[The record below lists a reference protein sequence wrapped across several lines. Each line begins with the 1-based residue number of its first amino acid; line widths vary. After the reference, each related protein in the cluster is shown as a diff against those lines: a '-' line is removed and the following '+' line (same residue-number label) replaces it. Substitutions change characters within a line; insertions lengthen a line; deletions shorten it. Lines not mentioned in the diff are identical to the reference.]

1 MLSRTSRASPK
12 PHHQPIDPHFG
23 MDGQPRDREHEMIK
37 NRIILIVLAWSACA
51 ILSAPT
57 GLIIGFGI
65 YFVVSIAI
73 AIAYHVHRKPSSV
86 RRFMGLCTD
95 FGAAAFLF
103 QIGGESV
110 AAVYPLML
118 WVILGNG
125 FRFGVFWLFL
135 ASAMAAIAFGVTIY
149 TVEFWRNSPSLSI
162 GLLVGLLVIPA
173 YCSTL
178 ITKISQAKEEAEE
191 ASKAKSLFLASIS
204 HELRT
209 PLNAIIGYGT
219 HLLDMKL
226 PEKQHQMVATSVSA
240 GRHLLHLINQLLNFA
255 QSDSRD
261 ELPEPK
267 PFSLV
272 DVLSEVR
279 EIMQIA
285 ADEKGIKIVLQAEPH
300 SNKIITGQLDYVRNI
315 LINLTSN
322 AVKFTGSGSITLKC
336 GFGPEN
342 EPGQMWLSVTDTG
355 PGIAKEA
362 HQKIFDV
369 FHQANDTIASEFG
382 GTGLGLAIC
391 HKLATQMGG
400 HISVDSELGE
410 GSTFTLVFPAETLN
424 ADNHG
429 TDEDSVRIL
438 SLTRDEHAP
447 VICNTDRQPI
457 MIDHVQCHKAD
468 DITKILE
475 ERDTGFYDIALLDDA
490 IASEHDDESPMWSAF
505 RKAKLPPVLF
515 TKGKKKNLTDIQL
528 RAAFATLLPAGSDF
542 SAIRSAV
549 QIGCSFAGSGAQQTE
564 QLQPQQQQ
572 PETGNDSQASHGSS
586 VRVLIADDN
595 RTNQMVLET
604 ILANAGHQVTMVAD
618 GEKALEQLEKG
629 SFEIVF
635 LDVNMPVMGGIECCK
650 LWRQIEGPRKHIPI
664 IGLTADSTEETEK
677 KCLDA
682 GMDLRMTK
690 PIEAKELIEIIA
702 SQTVNI
708 VNQEPDN
715 NHSDP
720 LEVVANISGQESRP
734 APPAIDPAQLDYLLS
749 IGDEAFVQSIIEAY
763 LEDAADILIAF
774 RKSVDEQSVDD
785 FRFHA
790 HAFKSGAANVGATY
804 LVESCSRLEV
814 VGERDFKNRRFEYLA
829 KIERQVA
836 DIGDCLK
843 RVSTNSHKDG
853 TAEITAAN
861 PIDRQTAFS
870 DR

>member
-1 MLSRTSRASPK
+1 MLSRTSRGAPK
-12 PHHQPIDPHFG
+12 AHNRHMDSHHG
-23 MDGQPRDREHEMIK
+23 MDGQARDREHEMIK

-65 YFVVSIAI
+65 YFIVSIAI

-95 FGAAAFLF
+95 FGAATFLF

-135 ASAMAAIAFGVTIY
+135 ASAMAAIAFGWTIY
-149 TVEFWRNSPSLSI
+149 TVDFWRDSLSLSI

-219 HLLDMKL
+219 HLLDMNM

-255 QSDSRD
+255 QTDSRD
-261 ELPEPK
+261 EMPEPK
-267 PFSLV
+267 QFSLV

-285 ADEKGIKIVLQAEPH
+285 ADEKNLKIVLQAEPN
-300 SNKIITGQLDYVRNI
+300 SNQIISGQLDYIRNI

-322 AVKFTGSGSITLKC
+322 AVKFTQSGSITLKC
-336 GFGPEN
+336 GFGPGN
-342 EPGQMWLSVTDTG
+342 GHDQMWLSVSDTG
-355 PGIAKEA
+355 PGIPKEA
-362 HQKIFDV
+362 HEKIFEV
-369 FHQANDTIASEFG
+369 FHQANDKISSEFG

-400 HISVDSELGE
+400 NISVDSEVGV
-410 GSTFTLVFPAETLN
+410 GSTFTLSFPTETV
-424 ADNHG
+424 D
-429 TDEDSVRIL
+429 TDAHDSDVDSVRIL
-438 SLTRDEHAP
+438 SLTRSEHAP
-447 VICNTDRQPI
+447 VICNADNEPI
-457 MIDHVQCHKAD
+457 VIDHIQCKESD
-468 DITKILE
+468 DIEQIIE
-475 ERDTGFYDIALLDDA
+475 QSDTRLYDIALLDNA

-515 TKGKKKNLTDIQL
+515 SDGKEKNLTDIQL
-528 RAAFATLLPAGSDF
+528 RAAFATLLPANSDF
-542 SAIRSAV
+542 GAIRSAV
-549 QIGCSFAGSGAQQTE
+549 QIGCSFAETGTHH
-564 QLQPQQQQ
+564 Q
-572 PETGNDSQASHGSS
+572 PEVIEESPSVDISS

-604 ILANAGHQVTMVAD
+604 ILSNAGHEVTIVAD
-618 GEKALEQLEKG
+618 GEKALEELETG
-629 SFEIVF
+629 SFDIVF
-635 LDVNMPVMGGIECCK
+635 LDVNMPIMGGIECCR

-690 PIEAKELIEIIA
+690 PIEAKELTEVIA
-702 SQTVNI
+702 SQTANI
-708 VNQEPDN
+708 TNQPADKTA
-715 NHSDP
+715 SDP
-720 LEVVANISGQESRP
+720 LGVVSNLDGQKSLPET
-734 APPAIDPAQLDYLLS
+734 PAIDPAQLDYLLS
-749 IGDEAFVQSIIEAY
+749 IGDMDFVQSIIESY
-763 LEDAADILIAF
+763 LEDADEIMAAF
-774 RKSVDEQSVDD
+774 RKSVDDQSVDD

-790 HAFKSGAANVGATY
+790 HAFKSGAANVGANL
-804 LVESCSRLEV
+804 LVETCSKLEV
-814 VGERDFKNRRFEYLA
+814 IGERDFRNRRFEYLE
-829 KIERQVA
+829 KVERQVH
-836 DIGDCLK
+836 DIRACLEL
-843 RVSTNSHKDG
+843 RSSDG
-853 TAEITAAN
+853 QQ
-861 PIDRQTAFS
+861 PILAGNAGASPVDRQTARN

>member
-1 MLSRTSRASPK
+1 
-12 PHHQPIDPHFG
+12 
-23 MDGQPRDREHEMIK
+23 MDGQARDREHEMVK
-37 NRIILIVLAWSACA
+37 NRIILVVLAWSACA
-51 ILSAPT
+51 ILGAPP
-57 GLIIGFGI
+57 GLTIGFGV

-73 AIAYHVHRKPSSV
+73 AIAYHVHRKPSGL

-125 FRFGVFWLFL
+125 FRFGVLWLFL
-135 ASAMAAIAFGVTIY
+135 ASAMAAIAFGWTIY
-149 TVEFWRNSPSLSI
+149 TVDFWRNSPSLSI

-178 ITKISQAKEEAEE
+178 ITKISQAKEEAEA
-191 ASKAKSLFLASIS
+191 ASKAKSLFLASVS

-226 PEKQHQMVATSVSA
+226 PENQHQMVATSVSA

-255 QSDSRD
+255 QSESRD

-285 ADEKGIKIVLQAEPH
+285 ADEKDLKIILQAEPH
-300 SNKIITGQLDYVRNI
+300 SNRIISGQLDYIRNI

-322 AVKFTGSGSITLKC
+322 AVKFTRTGSVTLRC
-336 GFGPEN
+336 GFGPEKEN
-342 EPGQMWLSVTDTG
+342 GQMWLSVTDTG
-355 PGIAKEA
+355 PGIPKEA
-362 HQKIFDV
+362 HEKIFEV
-369 FHQANDTIASEFG
+369 FHQANDKIASEFG

-391 HKLATQMGG
+391 NKLAGQMGG
-400 HISVDSELGE
+400 QITVDSEPGA
-410 GSTFTLVFPAETLN
+410 GSTFTLSFPTQSVEAE
-424 ADNHG
+424 NHG
-429 TDEDSVRIL
+429 SDENTVRIL
-438 SLTRDEHAP
+438 SLTRDGHAP
-447 VICNTDRQPI
+447 VICNSDNQPI
-457 MIDHVQCHKAD
+457 IIDHVQCHESD
-468 DITKILE
+468 DIKKILE
-475 ERDTGFYDIALLDDA
+475 ERDTGLYDIALLDDA
-490 IASEHDDESPMWSAF
+490 IANEHDDESPLWAAF
-505 RKAKLPPVLF
+505 REARLPPVLF
-515 TKGKKKNLTDIQL
+515 AQGIEKNLTDLQL
-528 RAAFATLLPAGSDF
+528 RAAFATLLPAASDF

-549 QIGCSFAGSGAQQTE
+549 QIGCSFADSGTHQK
-564 QLQPQQQQ
+564 P
-572 PETGNDSQASHGSS
+572 DSTVAIHPAEVSPI
-586 VRVLIADDN
+586 RVLIADDN

-604 ILANAGHQVTMVAD
+604 ILANAGHEVTVVAD
-618 GEKALEQLEKG
+618 GEKALEELEKG

-635 LDVNMPVMGGIECCK
+635 LDVNMPVMGGVECCR
-650 LWRQIEGPRKHIPI
+650 LWRQIEGPRQHIPI
-664 IGLTADSTEETEK
+664 IGLTADSTEDTEK

-690 PIEAKELIEIIA
+690 PVEAKELIEVIV

-708 VNQEPDN
+708 VGEEEDKIV
-715 NHSDP
+715 SDP
-720 LEVVANISGQESRP
+720 LGVVSKLDGQKSSP
-734 APPAIDPAQLDYLLS
+734 ALPAIDPAQLDYLLS

-763 LEDAADILIAF
+763 LDDADEILIAF
-774 RKSVDEQSVDD
+774 RKSVDDISVDD

-790 HAFKSGAANVGATY
+790 HAFKSGAANVGATF
-804 LVESCSRLEV
+804 LVETCSKLEV
-814 VGERDFKNRRFEYLA
+814 IGERDFKNRRLEYLE
-829 KIERQVA
+829 KIERQIT
-836 DIGDCLK
+836 DIRECLTL
-843 RVSTNSHKDG
+843 VSTNGPDDMI
-853 TAEITAAN
+853 AENMTVN
-861 PIDRQTAFS
+861 PVDRQTARS

>member
-1 MLSRTSRASPK
+1 
-12 PHHQPIDPHFG
+12 
-23 MDGQPRDREHEMIK
+23 MDGQVRDREHEMIK
-37 NRIILIVLAWSACA
+37 NRIILVVLAWSACA

-57 GLIIGFGI
+57 GLIIGFGV
-65 YFVVSIAI
+65 YFAASVTI

-103 QIGGESV
+103 QIGSESV

-135 ASAMAAIAFGVTIY
+135 ASAMAAIAFGLTIY

-240 GRHLLHLINQLLNFA
+240 GRHLLHLINELLNFA

-267 PFSLV
+267 SFSLV

-285 ADEKGIKIVLQAEPH
+285 ADEKNLKIVLQAEPH
-300 SNKIITGQLDYVRNI
+300 SNKIIKGQLDYIRNI

-322 AVKFTGSGSITLKC
+322 AVKFTESGSITMKC

-355 PGIAKEA
+355 PGIPKEA

-369 FHQANDTIASEFG
+369 FHQADDTIASEFG

-400 HISVDSELGE
+400 HISVESELGE
-410 GSTFTLVFPAETLN
+410 GSTFTLVFPAETPET
-424 ADNHG
+424 DKQSS
-429 TDEDSVRIL
+429 DEDSVRIL
-438 SLTRDEHAP
+438 ALTRDEHVP
-447 VICNTDRQPI
+447 VICNADHQPI
-457 MIDHVQCHKAD
+457 IIDHIQCHAAD

-475 ERDTGFYDIALLDDA
+475 ELDSGFYDIALLDDA
-490 IASEHDDESPMWSAF
+490 IASEHDDGSPMWSAF
-505 RKAKLPPVLF
+505 REAKLPPVLL
-515 TKGKKKNLTDIQL
+515 TEGKKKNLTDLQL

-549 QIGCSFAGSGAQQTE
+549 QIGCSFADSGGRHPPSEPSADTKFGQGR
-564 QLQPQQQQ
+564 P
-572 PETGNDSQASHGSS
+572 

-604 ILANAGHQVTMVAD
+604 ILANAGHEVTIVAD
-618 GEKALEQLEKG
+618 GEKALEELEKG

-635 LDVNMPVMGGIECCK
+635 LDVNMPVMGGIECCR

-664 IGLTADSTEETEK
+664 IGLTADSTEDTEK

-690 PIEAKELIEIIA
+690 PIEANELLEVIA

-708 VNQEPDN
+708 ADQVPDN
-715 NHSDP
+715 PHSDP
-720 LEVVANISGQESRP
+720 LEVVTSIDGQTSRSGV
-734 APPAIDPAQLDYLLS
+734 PAIDPAQLDYLLS

-763 LEDAADILIAF
+763 LEDAAEILIAF

-804 LVESCSRLEV
+804 LVESCSKLEV
-814 VGERDFKNRRFEYLA
+814 IGERDFKNRRFEYLA
-829 KIERQVA
+829 KIEQQVA
-836 DIGDCLK
+836 DIADCLN
-843 RVSTNSHKDG
+843 RISTNSHNDRIAG
-853 TAEITAAN
+853 ITAVD
-861 PIDRQTAFS
+861 PVDRQTARN

>member
-1 MLSRTSRASPK
+1 
-12 PHHQPIDPHFG
+12 
-23 MDGQPRDREHEMIK
+23 MDGQARDREHEMIK
-37 NRIILIVLAWSACA
+37 NRIILIILAWSACA
-51 ILSAPT
+51 ILDAPS
-57 GLIIGFGI
+57 GLIVGFGV
-65 YFVVSIAI
+65 YFVIGITI
-73 AIAYHVHRKPSSV
+73 AIAYHVDRKPSNL
-86 RRFMGLCTD
+86 RRFIGLCTD
-95 FGAAAFLF
+95 FGAGAFIF

-110 AAVYPLML
+110 AALYPLML

-125 FRFGVFWLFL
+125 FRFGVTWLFL
-135 ASAMAAIAFGVTIY
+135 ASAMAAIAFGWTIY
-149 TVEFWRNSPSLSI
+149 TVDFWRNSPSLSI

-219 HLLDMKL
+219 HLLDTKM
-226 PEKQHQMVATSVSA
+226 PEKQHQMIATSVSA
-240 GRHLLHLINQLLNFA
+240 GRHLLHLINQLLSFA

-267 PFSLV
+267 DFSLV
-272 DVLSEVR
+272 EVLSEVR

-285 ADEKGIKIVLQAEPH
+285 ADEKDLKIILQADPC
-300 SNKIITGQLDYVRNI
+300 SDQIISGQLDYVRNI

-322 AVKFTGSGSITLKC
+322 AVKFTKSGSITLRC
-336 GFGPEN
+336 GFGLEDHHQN
-342 EPGQMWLSVTDTG
+342 DWMWMSVTDTG
-355 PGIAKEA
+355 PGIPEEA

-391 HKLATQMGG
+391 HKLAIQMGG
-400 HISVDSELGE
+400 HISVESELGS
-410 GSTFTLVFPAETLN
+410 GSTFTLSFPT
-424 ADNHG
+424 G
-429 TDEDSVRIL
+429 VPQTDTHNPDPNTVRIL

-447 VICNTDRQPI
+447 IICNDDNQSI
-457 MIDHVQCHKAD
+457 IIDHIQCRHSD
-468 DITKILE
+468 NILE
-475 ERDTGFYDIALLDDA
+475 ILAQRNTRDYDIALLDEA
-490 IASEHDDESPMWSAF
+490 IADDHDDESPLWTAF

-515 TKGKKKNLTDIQL
+515 AQGKEKNLKDLQL

-542 SAIRSAV
+542 GTIRSAV
-549 QIGCSFAGSGAQQTE
+549 QIGCSFANTGAQQKSD
-564 QLQPQQQQ
+564 PID
-572 PETGNDSQASHGSS
+572 NSS
-586 VRVLIADDN
+586 PANISPVRVLIADDN

-604 ILANAGHQVTMVAD
+604 ILSNAGHEVTVVAD
-618 GEKALEQLEKG
+618 GEKALVELEQG

-635 LDVNMPVMGGIECCK
+635 LDVNMPIMGGIECCQ

-690 PIEAKELIEIIA
+690 PIEARELIEVIA

-708 VNQEPDN
+708 VGQPDDN
-715 NHSDP
+715 IGSDP
-720 LEVVANISGQESRP
+720 LGVVSNLDGKKHLVEL
-734 APPAIDPAQLDYLLS
+734 PAIDQTQLDYLLS
-749 IGDEAFVQSIIEAY
+749 IGDEAFVQSIIETY
-763 LEDAADILIAF
+763 LEDASQILIAF
-774 RKSVDEQSVDD
+774 KKSVEDDSVED

-804 LVESCSRLEV
+804 LVETCAKLEV
-814 VGERDFKNRRFEYLA
+814 ISEPEFKSRRFIYLA
-829 KIERQVA
+829 KVEQLVT
-836 DIGDCLK
+836 DIRNFLDSSSGKGHD
-843 RVSTNSHKDG
+843 D
-853 TAEITAAN
+853 ITASDAN
-861 PIDRQTAFS
+861 SDPLDRQTARN

>member
-1 MLSRTSRASPK
+1 
-12 PHHQPIDPHFG
+12 
-23 MDGQPRDREHEMIK
+23 MDGQARDREHEMIK
-37 NRIILIVLAWSACA
+37 NRIILIIMAWSACA
-51 ILSAPT
+51 ILDAPD
-57 GLIIGFGI
+57 GLIIGFGV
-65 YFVVSIAI
+65 YFVIGIAI
-73 AIAYHVHRKPSSV
+73 AIAYHVDRKSSNL
-86 RRFMGLCTD
+86 RRFIGLCTD
-95 FGAAAFLF
+95 FGVGAFIF

-110 AAVYPLML
+110 AALYPLML

-125 FRFGVFWLFL
+125 FRFGVTWLFL
-135 ASAMAAIAFGVTIY
+135 ASAMAAIAFGWTIY
-149 TVEFWRNSPSLSI
+149 TVDFWRNSPSLSI

-178 ITKISQAKEEAEE
+178 ITKISQAKEEAEA

-261 ELPEPK
+261 ELPDPK
-267 PFSLV
+267 LFSLV

-279 EIMQIA
+279 DIMQIA
-285 ADEKGIKIVLQAEPH
+285 ADEKDLKIILQAEPH
-300 SNKIITGQLDYVRNI
+300 SNKIISGQLDYVRNI

-322 AVKFTGSGSITLKC
+322 AVKFTASGSITLRC
-336 GFGPEN
+336 GLAPEN
-342 EPGQMWLSVTDTG
+342 EHEQMWLSVTDTG
-355 PGIAKEA
+355 PGIPKEA
-362 HQKIFDV
+362 HEKIFDV

-391 HKLATQMGG
+391 NKLASQMGG
-400 HISVDSELGE
+400 HISVDSELGA
-410 GSTFTLVFPAETLN
+410 GSTFTLSFPIQTLD
-424 ADNHG
+424 ADTHSS
-429 TDEDSVRIL
+429 DEDTVRIL

-447 VICNTDRQPI
+447 VICNSDNQPI
-457 MIDHVQCHKAD
+457 IIDHVQCHESD
-468 DITKILE
+468 DIEKILGE
-475 ERDTGFYDIALLDDA
+475 HDTDFYDIALLDDA

-515 TKGKKKNLTDIQL
+515 TEGKEKNLTDLQL

-549 QIGCSFAGSGAQQTE
+549 RIGCSFANSGMQHQSEAQDET
-564 QLQPQQQQ
+564 QP
-572 PETGNDSQASHGSS
+572 DKVSS
-586 VRVLIADDN
+586 VRVLIAEDN

-604 ILANAGHQVTMVAD
+604 ILANAGHDVTIVAD
-618 GEKALEQLEKG
+618 GEKALEELEKG
-629 SFEIVF
+629 TFEIVF
-635 LDVNMPVMGGIECCK
+635 LDVNMPVMGGIECCR

-664 IGLTADSTEETEK
+664 IGLTADSTEDTEK

-690 PIEAKELIEIIA
+690 PIEARELIEVIA
-702 SQTVNI
+702 SQTANNVGQA
-708 VNQEPDN
+708 QEKTD
-715 NHSDP
+715 SDP
-720 LEVVANISGQESRP
+720 LEVVSNLNGQKSRP
-734 APPAIDPAQLDYLLS
+734 DTPAIDPAQLDYLLS

-763 LEDAADILIAF
+763 LEDADEILIAF
-774 RKSVDEQSVDD
+774 KKSIDDRSVDD

-790 HAFKSGAANVGATY
+790 HAFKSGAANVGATH
-804 LVESCSRLEV
+804 LVETCSKLEV
-814 VGERDFKNRRFEYLA
+814 IGERDFKNRRFEYLA
-829 KIERQVA
+829 KIERQVT
-836 DIGDCLK
+836 DIRKCLAL
-843 RVSTNSHKDG
+843 VSTNSHEDI
-853 TAEITAAN
+853 TAEITTADS
-861 PIDRQTAFS
+861 IKRQTANS